1 MELFGYTITK
11 KEQSGKL
18 EAFQIAGDSAVDV
31 ASFGSTGVMSYNFDL
46 VTVPQG
52 EVELIKTYRRI
63 SLSPDIDLA
72 LGEIK
77 NEAFIFD
84 VPGRRA
90 FEPAFTTEC
99 DLSDQLK
106 EKISEELGNIYNV
119 IDFNNNGV
127 DLFMDFYIDGRI
139 YLHKVIDKSKPK
151 EGIQKIIPIDP
162 VKMKKVREIPPADNK
177 GIYDITKIK
186 EYYIFQ
192 DFIDSSTSTVSP
204 TLSGTGLLI
213 SPDAIAY
220 ADSGLR
226 DKDSNAVIGYLY
238 KAIIPYNN
246 LKLMEDSSIV
256 LRVSRAPDRRAF
268 YVDTGNLP
276 KIKAEQYMKDL
287 MNRFKSKMVYDSKTG
302 SVVDRRSVL
311 SMVEDYWLPRREGGR
326 GTEIE
331 TLPGCLAMDTKVS
344 LLDGRELSINEITN
358 EMNNGKE
365 LWTYSCD
372 PFTGKIKPGLIS
384 WAGVTQKSA
393 KVIRLTLDNGESI
406 VCTPDHKFPIYG
418 RGFIRADELT
428 DNSSI
433 IPLYRRKKQINQ
445 NKRTDYEELFDNENK
460 KWKFT
465 HRVVNENI
473 ALEELLYDEDC
484 VGGFNITH
492 HRNFN
497 RYDNSPNNLCR
508 MSWNDHRK
516 LHSDRGFD
524 KEASERGR
532 LAAKIKRETIRENNP
547 EEYRRIYIKPMR
559 DGLKNWLDNLS
570 VDEIT
575 KRNLERSEIIKSY
588 YSNLS
593 NEEKIELGLKRSE
606 IMRSYHSNLTDN
618 EKQRRDEICNIN
630 LERAKIVN
638 RALWNDP
645 EFREK
650 EKIRREK
657 TFTEERREEI
667 SKRITLMHQKNNL
680 DSEFC
685 SKRRR
690 AIQDNQ
696 KIIIDNEILCAI
708 IDCVSGKTTHQVTIE
723 DVVDLLNSNK
733 SLVEKFK
740 FLNKDKSTPNFNF
753 DDGFTVGVVRK
764 CPKDFGYNS
773 WTELRRNANKHNHR
787 IISIEWLDSPI
798 EVGTLTIDN
807 DYHTFALTAGIFT
820 KNSDS
825 IGVITDI
832 EYFRGKLYQSLNV
845 PASRFKDEPT
855 SFSFGKSTEINRDEY
870 RFKKFLNRVRQRFM
884 YVFEDLLRTQL
895 ILKKIISPEDWDGI
909 RRELQWNYTEDNAF
923 VEYKETE
930 IMMNRVEALQA
941 IDQFVGK
948 YYTEDWVLKN
958 VMHYSADEIDNLE
971 KYKNT
976 AKETDQETEPEG
988 ETSSDA
994 FNF

>member
-90 FEPAFTTEC
+90 FEPSFTTEC
-99 DLSDQLK
+99 ELSDQLK

-119 IDFNNNGV
+119 LDFNNNGV

-162 VKMKKVREIPPADNK
+162 IKMKKVRELPPADNK

-204 TLSGTGLLI
+204 TLSGSGLLI

-256 LRVSRAPDRRAF
+256 LRVSRAPDRRVF

-276 KIKAEQYMKDL
+276 KVKAEQYMKDL
-287 MNRFKSKMVYDSKTG
+287 MNRFKTKMVYDSKTG

-311 SMVEDYWLPRREGGR
+311 SMVEDYWMPRREGGR
-326 GTEIE
+326 GTEIQ
-331 TLPGCLAMDTKVS
+331 T
-344 LLDGRELSINEITN
+344 LDG
-358 EMNNGKE
+358 
-365 LWTYSCD
+365 
-372 PFTGKIKPGLIS
+372 
-384 WAGVTQKSA
+384 
-393 KVIRLTLDNGESI
+393 
-406 VCTPDHKFPIYG
+406 
-418 RGFIRADELT
+418 
-428 DNSSI
+428 
-433 IPLYRRKKQINQ
+433 
-445 NKRTDYEELFDNENK
+445 
-460 KWKFT
+460 
-465 HRVVNENI
+465 
-473 ALEELLYDEDC
+473 
-484 VGGFNITH
+484 
-492 HRNFN
+492 
-497 RYDNSPNNLCR
+497 
-508 MSWNDHRK
+508 
-516 LHSDRGFD
+516 
-524 KEASERGR
+524 
-532 LAAKIKRETIRENNP
+532 
-547 EEYRRIYIKPMR
+547 
-559 DGLKNWLDNLS
+559 
-570 VDEIT
+570 
-575 KRNLERSEIIKSY
+575 
-588 YSNLS
+588 
-593 NEEKIELGLKRSE
+593 
-606 IMRSYHSNLTDN
+606 
-618 EKQRRDEICNIN
+618 
-630 LERAKIVN
+630 
-638 RALWNDP
+638 
-645 EFREK
+645 
-650 EKIRREK
+650 
-657 TFTEERREEI
+657 
-667 SKRITLMHQKNNL
+667 
-680 DSEFC
+680 
-685 SKRRR
+685 
-690 AIQDNQ
+690 
-696 KIIIDNEILCAI
+696 
-708 IDCVSGKTTHQVTIE
+708 
-723 DVVDLLNSNK
+723 
-733 SLVEKFK
+733 
-740 FLNKDKSTPNFNF
+740 
-753 DDGFTVGVVRK
+753 
-764 CPKDFGYNS
+764 
-773 WTELRRNANKHNHR
+773 
-787 IISIEWLDSPI
+787 
-798 EVGTLTIDN
+798 
-807 DYHTFALTAGIFT
+807 
-820 KNSDS
+820 SDS
-825 IGVITDI
+825 IGVIADL

-845 PASRFKDEPT
+845 PASRFKDEPA

-923 VEYKETE
+923 VEYKESE
-930 IMMNRVEALQA
+930 IMMNRVETLQA
-941 IDQFVGK
+941 IDPFVGR

-958 VMHYSADEIDNLE
+958 IMHYSADEIANLE
-971 KYKNT
+971 KYKKTNP
-976 AKETDQETEPEG
+976 KE
-988 ETSSDA
+988 ETSSD
-994 FNF
+994 F